1 MAEQFF
7 SSDEQQ
13 ALQQERFNRLS
24 RETDIS
30 GERTRRAG
38 LERSLAF
45 DPSQAVTQ
53 FGQGFLA
60 DASENLG
67 NQFEDL
73 VGGSVGSGRLRTGFF
88 QEDAGRLFQDF
99 NRRVSTAIAQQSLEA
114 SRQSLANIQGLQRTG
129 TDLLGQQIDLLGGA
143 FDRATAEENA
153 EGGGFFSKL
162 AGAAGFVGGLF
173 GDAGKLV
180 GRGAKAV
187 AGAAETVGRKGID
200 LGRDIF
206 EGQRFG
212 GQFDPTFTG
221 PTQGRQ
227 L

>member
-1 MAEQFF
+1 MAEKFF

-13 ALQQERFNRLS
+13 ALQQQRFNRLS
-24 RETDIS
+24 RETDVS
-30 GERTRRAG
+30 GERTRREG

-45 DPSQAVTQ
+45 DPSQAVSE

-114 SRQSLANIQGLQRTG
+114 SRQNLANIQGLQRTG
-129 TDLLGQQIDLLGGA
+129 GDLLGQQIDLLGGA

-153 EGGGFFSKL
+153 SGGGFFSKL
-162 AGAAGFVGGLF
+162 AGAAGGLIGLGGDVAGLF
-173 GDAGKLV
+173 

-187 AGAAETVGRKGID
+187 GGAVAKGAGEAID
-200 LGRDIF
+200 FGRDIF

-212 GQFDPTFTG
+212 GQFPG
-221 PTQGRQ
+221 PQTPPPGVQ